1 MNKQL
6 LVKLN
11 KARLEIC
18 IKYPFLGFAL
28 QHYNIYLKEDIKTAC
43 TDGINIYFG
52 KDFLEN
58 ININD
63 TIFVLLHELI
73 HILLKHPEHG
83 FNKNKYI
90 YNIACD
96 IVVNDTLS
104 YYGIKFSNQENLI
117 RSKMFIN
124 FNIDGYFQSSEQIYN
139 ILINQQL
146 SNELILLFSH
156 ELWNSKF
163 NQESSLKVDK
173 IFNDARNM
181 KLSENELKLINSLTQ
196 PKISNYTITK
206 FLSKFLVD
214 DLHDFNYSRVD
225 KRYSNILLP
234 EFSPYIKKL
243 QNIWFLIDVSGSMLE
258 TEIIK
263 TYQEIS
269 RVVDKFSNIEC
280 KISFFST
287 IVTKPVIFKN
297 KKQLIESYKGI
308 RTTYGTSFSK
318 IFEMLKKYFKI
329 ELPSAIIILTDGLA
343 KYPNKEVAGN
353 IPVLWVIN
361 NNVAIDPP
369 FGKVIR
375 KRRN

>member
-1 MNKQL
+1 
-6 LVKLN
+6 
-11 KARLEIC
+11 
-18 IKYPFLGFAL
+18 
-28 QHYNIYLKEDIKTAC
+28 
-43 TDGINIYFG
+43 
-52 KDFLEN
+52 
-58 ININD
+58 
-63 TIFVLLHELI
+63 
-73 HILLKHPEHG
+73 
-83 FNKNKYI
+83 
-90 YNIACD
+90 
-96 IVVNDTLS
+96 LS

-263 TYQEIS
+263 TYLEIS